1 MAESAGIAGETD
13 RALPILYSFRRCP
26 YAMRARLALAASCQC
41 CALREVVLRDKP
53 SEMVEISPKATVP
66 VLHLPD
72 GQVLEQSLDIMH
84 WALAR
89 SDPEEWLTPE
99 TGTLAEMEA
108 LIADCDGDFKHHLD
122 RYKYAPRY
130 GPETDPLH
138 HRSAGEVFLKRLDE
152 RLRRHAQLFGTRPRS
167 ADFAIFPFIRQ
178 FANTDR
184 AWFDVQPLPKL
195 QAWLAGHLNSELFQR
210 VMVKQAAW
218 RPGDVE
224 PIFPG

>member
-26 YAMRARLALAASCQC
+26 YAMRARLALAISGQH

-53 SEMVEISPKATVP
+53 AEMVEISPKATVP

-89 SDPEEWLTPE
+89 HDPEQWLTPE
-99 TGTLAEMEA
+99 SGTLAEMQA
-108 LIADCDGDFKHHLD
+108 LIVDCDGDFKQHLD

-130 GPETDPLH
+130 GPETDPLD
-138 HRSAGEVFLKRLDE
+138 HRSAAETFLKQLNARLSQ
-152 RLRRHAQLFGTRPRS
+152 HAQLFGERPRF

-184 AWFDVQPLPKL
+184 VWFDAQPLPGL
-195 QAWLAGHLNSELFQR
+195 QRWLAGHLNSDLFQG
-210 VMVKQAAW
+210 VMIKVPRW
-218 RPGDVE
+218 SPGDVE